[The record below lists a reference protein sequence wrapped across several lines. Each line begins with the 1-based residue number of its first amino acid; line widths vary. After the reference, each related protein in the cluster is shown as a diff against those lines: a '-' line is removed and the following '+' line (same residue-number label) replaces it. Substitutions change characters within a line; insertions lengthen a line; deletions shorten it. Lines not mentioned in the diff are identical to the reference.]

1 MIRILIIIIG
11 ISTTLYAQ
19 DDLLD
24 LIDDGFENTY
34 PVNATFKA
42 KRIVN
47 SQSIEMPKSR
57 ILDFMILHRFGSMS
71 NGAYDLFGMDEA
83 VIRFDLKYGLSDRIS
98 FGIGRSSLNKTFDIF
113 TKVKIMSQKTGYRSF
128 PITLVFFSKMEIETI
143 IKDMSMN
150 DRITYDFQFLLAK
163 KFNRSL
169 SLQLMPTLIHRNLVE
184 TNSDSHDLISIGVGG
199 RMKMTKRTSVNFDT
213 FFPIGQRSETYRQGW
228 GIGYDIETGGH
239 VFQLMLTNARGSFE
253 SEYIEN
259 ASGTLEDL
267 DLYLG
272 FNIARVF
279 YL

>member
-47 SQSIEMPKSR
+47 SQSIEMPKPR

-113 TKVKIMSQKTGYRSF
+113 TKVKIMGQKTGYRSF

-199 RMKMTKRTSVNFDT
+199 RMKMTKRTSINFDT
-213 FFPIGQRSETYRQGW
+213 FFPFGQRSETYRQGW

-259 ASGTLEDL
+259 ASGTLKDL

>member
-47 SQSIEMPKSR
+47 SQSIEMPKPR

-113 TKVKIMSQKTGYRSF
+113 TKVKIMGQKTGYRSF

-213 FFPIGQRSETYRQGW
+213 FFPIGQRSEIYRQGW

>member
-47 SQSIEMPKSR
+47 SQSIEMPKPR

-113 TKVKIMSQKTGYRSF
+113 TKVKIRGQKTGHRSF

-199 RMKMTKRTSVNFDT
+199 RMKMTKRTSINFDT
-213 FFPIGQRSETYRQGW
+213 FFPVGQRSEAYRQGW

-259 ASGTLEDL
+259 ASGTLKDL

>member
-1 MIRILIIIIG
+1 MIRILIIG
-11 ISTTLYAQ
+11 ISTILYAQ

-47 SQSIEMPKSR
+47 SQSIEMPKPR

-113 TKVKIMSQKTGYRSF
+113 TKVKIMGQKTGHRSF

-199 RMKMTKRTSVNFDT
+199 RMKMTKRTSINFDT
-213 FFPIGQRSETYRQGW
+213 FFPVGQRSETYRQGW

-259 ASGTLEDL
+259 ASGTLKDL

-279 YL
+279 YM

>member
-47 SQSIEMPKSR
+47 SQSIEMPKPR

-199 RMKMTKRTSVNFDT
+199 RMKMTKRTSINFDT
-213 FFPIGQRSETYRQGW
+213 FFPVGQRSETYRQGW

-259 ASGTLEDL
+259 ASGTLKDL